1 MLEALTAPGE
11 HGGWGRENGKAM
23 TQGLGGRTQE
33 GGERAV
39 HRSRLGGG
47 LWTQDQSGGCFAVL
61 EREGEGAIRCLAH
74 SPSGMLHFLKDQT
87 PALHEPHRAPWDL
100 VSAHPHIP
108 SHPAM
113 ANFP

>member
-39 HRSRLGGG
+39 HRSRLGDG

-61 EREGEGAIRCLAH
+61 EREGEGAIHSLAH
-74 SPSGMLHFLKDQT
+74 SLSGMLHFLKDRSFDDE
-87 PALHEPHRAPWDL
+87 ALT
-100 VSAHPHIP
+100 S
-108 SHPAM
+108 
-113 ANFP
+113 